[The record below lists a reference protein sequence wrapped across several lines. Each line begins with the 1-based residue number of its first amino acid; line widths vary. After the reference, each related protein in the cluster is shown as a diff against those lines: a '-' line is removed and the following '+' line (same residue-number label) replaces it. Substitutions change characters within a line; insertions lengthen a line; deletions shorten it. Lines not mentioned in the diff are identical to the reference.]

1 MAGRA
6 GFAPATLC
14 LTGTC
19 STGLSYQPTRTLTMC
34 ASLVR
39 GLDYDRTRTRNLHNS
54 MWYFTY

>member
-19 STGLSYQPTRTLTMC
+19 STGLSYQPIWRFIRE
-34 ASLVR
+34 S
-39 GLDYDRTRTRNLHNS
+39 NS
-54 MWYFTY
+54 YLSGDSRLF